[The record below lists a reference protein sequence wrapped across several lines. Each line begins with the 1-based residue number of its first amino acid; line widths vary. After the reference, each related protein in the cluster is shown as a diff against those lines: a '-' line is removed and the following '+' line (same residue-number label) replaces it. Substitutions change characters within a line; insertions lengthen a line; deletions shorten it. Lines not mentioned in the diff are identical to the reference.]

1 VQVVLREVEAVAATV
16 VDEVIAGIFRRDS
29 AVLATAVNQPVISA
43 RGTAGLTPL
52 NAAVCILWP
61 LGVMA
66 LLAAGA
72 DATDALGFLKAAV
85 CDLDGP
91 YVDICRGIEAAVEIL
106 NALYQHGVPLE
117 LQPGRAAPAWQLAL
131 AVDIASKRG
140 YRDLAIALRRMN
152 LDRELRVMK

>member
-1 VQVVLREVEAVAATV
+1 MQVVRREVEAVAATV

-29 AVLATAVNQPVISA
+29 AVLATATRQPIISA

-52 NAAVCILWP
+52 TAAVCILWP

-91 YVDICRGIEAAVEIL
+91 YAEVCRGIEAAVEIM
-106 NALYQHGVPLE
+106 NALYEHGVAFE
-117 LQPGRAAPAWQLAL
+117 IQPGRAAPTWQIAL
-131 AVDIASKRG
+131 AVDIANKRG
-140 YRDLAIALRRMN
+140 YRDLALILRRLN
-152 LDRELRVMK
+152 SDRDLRVMK